1 MALPVMEFLMR
12 SKTMLASC
20 SKLWPVLEVTQPF
33 QIEKKPP
40 AATNMTVAVR
50 VRGAVYLVQCT

>member
-1 MALPVMEFLMR
+1 
-12 SKTMLASC
+12 MLASC

-33 QIEKKPP
+33 KIEKKSP

-50 VRGAVYLVQCT
+50 VHGAVYLLSGTLINKYTRLTI